1 MMTMRM
7 FLSEQEQIPWPA
19 LEYVIGQIN
28 YGGRVTDDLDRRCL
42 MSILRQYVTPQ
53 VLDDAYRLT
62 PSGTYYVPPDG
73 DLDSYREYIRGL
85 PVTEAP
91 EVFGMHPNAN
101 ISFQLQETR
110 RLIETIL
117 SIQVC
122 ARLPGRWGERSVCA
136 CWDGEQQPGAE
147 QAVACE
153 TLVHVRVGRDSNR
166 HLAVPRCITPHFRT
180 PLTPAAPT
188 QHVHAL
194 CHSLA

>member
-42 MSILRQYVTPQ
+42 MSILRQYVTPR

-117 SIQVC
+117 SIQVR
-122 ARLPGRWGERSVCA
+122 AWLWGVLPVCE
-136 CWDGEQQPGAE
+136 G
-147 QAVACE
+147 VA
-153 TLVHVRVGRDSNR
+153 
-166 HLAVPRCITPHFRT
+166 
-180 PLTPAAPT
+180 
-188 QHVHAL
+188 AL
-194 CHSLA
+194 CVPAGMRSSSLVKNRQWHAKP

>member
-19 LEYVIGQIN
+19 LEFVIGQIN

-42 MSILRQYVTPQ
+42 MAILRQYITPK
-53 VLDDAYRLT
+53 VAAGERYALT

-73 DLDSYREYIRGL
+73 DLESYREYIRGL

-110 RLIETIL
+110 RLVDSIL
-117 SIQVC
+117 SIQV
-122 ARLPGRWGERSVCA
+122 RGTPYTGFDSR
-136 CWDGEQQPGAE
+136 
-147 QAVACE
+147 
-153 TLVHVRVGRDSNR
+153 TLS
-166 HLAVPRCITPHFRT
+166 
-180 PLTPAAPT
+180 
-188 QHVHAL
+188 Q
-194 CHSLA
+194 S